1 MQSVD
6 KMSDSLLDRGVAGL
20 AGASDARQG
29 VHRGAYVDGL
39 SRAEPSTMGVDADAV
54 IAFLDAVEA
63 AELDLHSLMIHR
75 NGKVLVEAWRW
86 PYRADRP
93 RNLHSVAK
101 SFTACA
107 IGLALEEKR
116 FSLDDKVASFFPDAL
131 PAVMS
136 DRLAA
141 LTLEDLLTM
150 RVGHA
155 GETSGAQWRMLGT
168 SWIEAFFRIPIVEQP
183 GGSFLYTSAASY
195 MLSAVLSRVTGQT
208 LHDYLKPRLLEP
220 LGITGETWDIGTD
233 GINPGGNGL
242 TAKTVDLLKLGI
254 LHAQNGMW
262 EGERLLPERWVAT
275 ATRAH
280 VESGR
285 YGYHWWTR
293 PDGMYSAIG
302 KFVQMALVF
311 PAHGA
316 TLAVTG
322 AIKGSGRLM
331 PYIDRYF
338 PAAFREVFRDG
349 PVAGHA
355 ADARLKA
362 RLVEWQREDAP
373 VAWKAPYL
381 LAGPD
386 AHSGGTSR
394 ARTEKMRFTMQPNAQ
409 GIEAL
414 QLEFSE
420 RECTLRLT
428 DVDGEHAI
436 VAGFGRWIEGANE
449 MPGRDLHHGYRLM
462 GSPVVARAC
471 WLDPARLQMTWIFA
485 ETAFR
490 DTVVCEFAGQEIVFK
505 REVNIN
511 SATLRHDDVTGKLC
525 DQVRASSW

>member
-1 MQSVD
+1 
-6 KMSDSLLDRGVAGL
+6 
-20 AGASDARQG
+20 
-29 VHRGAYVDGL
+29 
-39 SRAEPSTMGVDADAV
+39 MGVDADAIV
-54 IAFLDAVEA
+54 AFLDAVEA

-75 NGKVLVEAWRW
+75 NGKVVVEAWRW

-116 FSLDDKVASFFPDAL
+116 FSLDDKVVSFFPDAL
-131 PAVMS
+131 PAVVG
-136 DRLAA
+136 DWLAA

-150 RVGHA
+150 RVGHG
-155 GETSGAQWRMLGT
+155 GETSGAQWRALGT
-168 SWIEAFFRIPIVEQP
+168 SWMEAFFRIPIVEQP

-195 MLSAVLSRVTGQT
+195 MLSAVLSRVTGET
-208 LHDYLKPRLLEP
+208 LHDYLKPRLIEP
-220 LGITGETWDIGTD
+220 LGITGETWDIGPD

-254 LHAQNGMW
+254 LHAQNGVW
-262 EGERLLPERWVAT
+262 EGKRLLPEHWVAT

-311 PAHGA
+311 PAQGV

-349 PVAGHA
+349 PIAGPA

-381 LAGPD
+381 LADPVG
-386 AHSGGTSR
+386 HRGGATR
-394 ARTEKMRFTMQPNAQ
+394 ARTEKRRFTMQPNAQ
-409 GIEAL
+409 GIVAL
-414 QLEFSE
+414 QLAFGE

-428 DVDGEHAI
+428 DADGEHAI
-436 VAGFGRWIEGANE
+436 VAGFDRWIEGANE
-449 MPGRDLHHGYRLM
+449 MPGRDLHHGYRLL

-490 DTVVCEFAGQEIVFK
+490 DTVICEFAGQQVVFK
-505 REVNIN
+505 RAVNIN
-511 SATLRHDDVTGKLC
+511 SGALSHDDVTGTLC
-525 DQVRASSW
+525 E